1 MEPVSVL
8 DIGDYEDMGEHFKM
22 ITFIDDND
30 RTTWTKMLREEE
42 LTAIMALADAPK
54 AAQP

>member
-8 DIGDYEDMGEHFKM
+8 DIGDYEDMGERFKM
-22 ITFIDDND
+22 ITFFDDD
-30 RTTWTKMLREEE
+30 DHTTWTKVLREEE
-42 LTAIMALADAPK
+42 LAAVMALADAPK